1 MQENRHRNPKNQK
14 PKIVP
19 PIKFI
24 GQGAYG
30 CVFRPFV
37 QCIGSNKPTN
47 LQYISKIQRNT
58 TDIQN
63 EVECGRLVYPLP
75 LSKLFF
81 APIVDTCPVSIS
93 AIPKTEIQKCD
104 IFTKSLP
111 QYSEAPI
118 TEYISSKIRYYGK
131 NEMTKY
137 LLSISKNTKKVIRR
151 LLAFHIHIL
160 RGIQLLHTLE
170 SPIIHNDI
178 KDGNTIYDE
187 KHGNPVLID
196 FGLSYQVKDITP
208 EMAPKIFYTYEMYTP
223 WCFDVTLLSYISR
236 GIIGQNINIES
247 TYITDMDLVNINE
260 LFEKFI
266 RENELF
272 NPELYI
278 FSKEETDTFRQ
289 QYHQFLASFL
299 NKTWKAMFDELVKNA
314 LMWDNY
320 STTVMF
326 LITIYD
332 IFLSDNPD
340 LIHRILQTKTLSPND
355 RMVNWLKSY
364 LQILKSCILIVPSS
378 PRTAINE
385 TIESVTKLTQSVNK
399 NELLS
404 FVTFIMKADNT
415 KKLLQNY
422 HKNNYKRKESSNMI
436 RELKTL
442 VSKQIAPTLVAVS

>member
-1 MQENRHRNPKNQK
+1 MNNRKKLKLKQK
-14 PKIVP
+14 PIR
-19 PIKFI
+19 FI

-30 CVFRPFV
+30 CVFRPNI
-37 QCIGSNKPTN
+37 QCIGSNKPTSI
-47 LQYISKIQRNT
+47 QYISKIQRNT

-93 AIPKTEIQKCD
+93 AIPQTEVQKCD

-111 QYSEAPI
+111 KYSESAP

-137 LLSISKNTKKVIRR
+137 LLSISKNPKKVIRR
-151 LLAFHIHIL
+151 LLAFHIHLL

-208 EMAPKIFYTYEMYTP
+208 ETAPKIFYTYEMYTP

-247 TYITDMDLVNINE
+247 TYITEQDLTTINE
-260 LFEKFI
+260 LFAKFI
-266 RENELF
+266 HENELF
-272 NPELYI
+272 NPTLYI
-278 FSKEETDTFRQ
+278 VSKEETDTFRQ

-299 NKTWKAMFDELVKNA
+299 NKTWKAMFEELKKNA

-320 STTVMF
+320 SAAVMF

-332 IFLSDNPD
+332 IFLSENPD
-340 LIHRILQTKTLSPND
+340 LIHRILQIKTLSPND
-355 RMVNWLKSY
+355 KMVNWLKSY
-364 LQILKSCILIVPSS
+364 LQILKSCILIDPNS
-378 PRTAINE
+378 PRTSVKE
-385 TIESVTKLTQSVNK
+385 MIESVTKLTQSINK

-404 FVTFIMKADNT
+404 FVTFIMKEDNT
-415 KKLLQNY
+415 KNLLQNY
-422 HKNNYKRKESSNMI
+422 YKNNYKRKESSNMI